1 MRRVVIECVMSDI
14 VKRSVSDV
22 SEQIGGSI
30 DRIESFEVL
39 NFLTITPEEF
49 AMIGRVRFKDPNT
62 QFDDVFTT
70 GVQVLE
76 QEEEG
81 TYVCFFK
88 GKTGPGFPGIARGLP
103 EGYPCLP
110 IEIRDGR
117 VKVTFLGSAKA
128 VREFLEAFENV
139 GLRYKLLLLT
149 NDRFPPNSPL
159 GRLTEKQRKVIVT
172 AFNLGYYDMPKKIE
186 SKELAKRLNIREP
199 TLVRHRR
206 KAERRLLAE
215 LLREY

>member
-1 MRRVVIECVMSDI
+1 MSDI

-22 SEQIGGSI
+22 SESIGDSI

-39 NFLTITPEEF
+39 NFLTITQEEF
-49 AMIGRVRFKDPNT
+49 AVIGRVRFKDPDT
-62 QFDDVFTT
+62 RFGDVFTS
-70 GVQVLE
+70 GAQALE
-76 QEEEG
+76 QEGEG
-81 TYVCFFK
+81 TYVCFFR
-88 GKTGPGFPGIARGLP
+88 GKTGPGFPGIVRAFP
-103 EGYPCLP
+103 GYPCLP

-128 VREFLEAFENV
+128 VREFLEAFESV
-139 GLRYKLLLLT
+139 GLHYKLILLT
-149 NDRFPPNSPL
+149 NAKFPPNSPL
-159 GRLTEKQRKVIVT
+159 GCLTEKQRRVIVT

-186 SKELAKRLNIREP
+186 SKELARRLSIREP

-215 LLREY
+215 ILRES

>member
-1 MRRVVIECVMSDI
+1 MSDI

-30 DRIESFEVL
+30 DKIESFEVL

-49 AMIGRVRFKDPNT
+49 AVIGRVQFKDANT
-62 QFDDVFTT
+62 QFGDVFTT

-76 QEEEG
+76 QEEKG
-81 TYVCFFK
+81 TFVCFFK
-88 GKTGPGFPGIARGLP
+88 GKTGPGFPGIARGFP

-110 IEIRDGR
+110 IEIKDGR
-117 VKVTFLGSAKA
+117 VKVTFLGSANA

-149 NDRFPPNSPL
+149 NARFPPNSPL
-159 GRLTEKQRKVIVT
+159 GCLTEKQRKVIET
-172 AFNLGYYDMPKKIE
+172 AFNLGYYDTPKKIE
-186 SKELAKRLNIREP
+186 SKELARRLNIREP

-215 LLREY
+215 VLRGP